1 MASTHGQASKR
12 HVSAAS
18 RLMELLGPSKFVDPF
33 GLELVQGLSGI
44 IVSLLRI
51 MNYQDNE
58 LTKDRLP
65 KLLLIESRVS
75 STHQNGEHFYPKTAS
90 KILFIHYFLIFNL
103 CQTYSLLFVKISII
117 FLPNRKLSNFRKRKR
132 FVNSSKSG
140 DRTQHTKISKC
151 L

>member
-44 IVSLLRI
+44 IVSTIYML
-51 MNYQDNE
+51 NYQGNE
-58 LTKDRLP
+58 LTKDRSL
-65 KLLLIESRVS
+65 KLLLTESRVF
-75 STHQNGEHFYPKTAS
+75 STPQNGEHFYPKTAS
-90 KILFIHYFLIFNL
+90 KILFIHYFSISSHY
-103 CQTYSLLFVKISII
+103 QIYSLLFVKISII
-117 FLPNRKLSNFRKRKR
+117 FLRNKKLLNFKKQKR

-140 DRTQHTKISKC
+140 DRIQHTNISKC